1 MYIKKIKYCQLTI
14 SECLFLFLFLY
25 KILIIGVAYF
35 SAFPVIPEFSY
46 RNYFLQSLILSLS
59 FFAAIILI
67 KEEEEEEEVR
77 HWKPSLKNY
86 QHIVINLLVITLV
99 VSNLNIFMYGKQL
112 PTFITLTII
121 FYSIYLSIFT
131 NYFLLRENFTKVIF
145 LILTGFCFT
154 LLIKNKLPIFFVAIS
169 LITNFKPDKEVKI
182 SISNSLIK
190 ILFWAIIVCLGAYIY
205 CEIRDGRNYTKLSPF
220 YWPGEFIEI
229 YLTTEIPLYLAVED
243 NTFKYSIVSEFFSNI
258 PAFIYP
264 ARPDTASVL
273 LAKANLGSKYSQGLG
288 QGFSSFEWFRA
299 YFGKLALI
307 FIFLYSAIVTKFFV
321 SITKKSF
328 QDLIVRNFTL
338 GICLVCWSVHF
349 YRGSIF
355 GSIKLSIIVFLS
367 SLCFYKLIRIKN

>member
-1 MYIKKIKYCQLTI
+1 MYIKKIQNCQLTI
-14 SECLFLFLFLY
+14 SESLFLFLFLY

-59 FFAAIILI
+59 FFSAIILI
-67 KEEEEEEEVR
+67 KEEEEEEGR

-86 QHIVINLLVITLV
+86 HHIVINLLVITLV
-99 VSNLNIFMYGKQL
+99 LLNLNTFMYGKQL
-112 PTFITLTII
+112 PLFVTLIII
-121 FYSIYLSIFT
+121 FYSIYLSIFIQ
-131 NYFLLRENFTKVIF
+131 YFLLREKFTKVIF

-154 LLIKNKLPIFFVAIS
+154 LLIKNKLPIFFVVIS
-169 LITNFKPDKEVKI
+169 LITNFKPDKKVKI
-182 SISNSLIK
+182 SISKSLIK

-205 CEIRDGRNYTKLSPF
+205 CEIRDERINTKLGQF

-229 YLTTEIPLYLAVED
+229 YLTTKIPLYLEVEA
-243 NTFKYSIVSEFFSNI
+243 NTFKYSIVSELFSNI

-264 ARPDTASVL
+264 ARPDSASVL
-273 LAKANLGSKYSQGLG
+273 LAKANLGSKYSEGLG

-299 YFGKLALI
+299 LFGKLASI

-328 QDLIVRNFTL
+328 QDLHIRNFTL
-338 GICLVCWSVHF
+338 CICLVCWSVHF

-355 GSIKLSIIVFLS
+355 GSIKLSLLVFLS
-367 SLCFYKLIRIKN
+367 SLCFYKVTRMKN